1 MTDNPLGAVLR
12 PMGALLAAR
21 HEDRIQNVHEYGL
34 ARTRGRVFAGCTP
47 RPYACF
53 GSVGL
58 KTRPTRFKTLAGPS
72 FLRVEPVILTRC
84 AHQAG

>member
-1 MTDNPLGAVLR
+1 MTDNPLGAVLA

-21 HEDRIQNVHEYGL
+21 HKGCLKTSTSAGFADSWTRL
-34 ARTRGRVFAGCTP
+34 ASYMP
-47 RPYACF
+47 RSYACV

-72 FLRVEPVILTRC
+72 FLRVVPVILTRC